1 MITLWMTKWK
11 ILKIAWMNWTDADVA
26 DAAKR
31 KKNSDDATAENLGT
45 EGVAALVVAVVA
57 AALAGAEIKM
67 AVVGVEAPIPK
78 VIVVVV
84 ESRDLGRIL
93 RGVSTVNRPP
103 TRLDVASAKARP
115 ANAQLPTRRLA
126 NRGMND
132 GDEVVPDLRE
142 VVPVPTRT
150 TSAARSSY

>member
-26 DAAKR
+26 GAAKR

-103 TRLDVASAKARP
+103 TRLDVASAKART
-115 ANAQLPTRRLA
+115 ANAQLPTRRPA